1 MQKSFALMI
10 AASTLFLD
18 VGCTTNHEQ
27 TNVKWEYQEAT
38 NSVEANQMADKGWI
52 VAGFTQYNTDA
63 TGQPQA
69 NYTMKRP
76 KQ

>member
-1 MQKSFALMI
+1 MQKSFAPII
-10 AASTLFLD
+10 AASTLFLGA
-18 VGCTTNHEQ
+18 GCTTNHEQ
-27 TNVKWEYQEAT
+27 ANAKWEYQVAT

-52 VAGFTQYNTDA
+52 VAGFTQYTDA
-63 TGQPQA
+63 TGQPQT